1 MNKYENLKEAMF
13 SDKIENKLRNLLS
26 YINNTVIS
34 K

>member
-1 MNKYENLKEAMF
+1 MNKYENLKKAMF
-13 SDKIENKLRNLLS
+13 SDKKENKLRNLLS